1 MNVWKLTATNNLV
14 HTTEDLVPLEGKR
27 KIRITKVLL
36 NRDDA
41 LLLSGARK
49 TKFPR
54 IPGRFA
60 VGQIMDEGSTH
71 FPRGA
76 RVLLH
81 SVIPTRYD
89 GAEKRNFDE
98 DDYLIRG
105 QTADGFLRDFI
116 YASEDEIDLL
126 PDSVTDENALLVHHV
141 ATATAAIDALDIGKG
156 EHIAVLGGSVLGLF
170 VCQLLIYRQ
179 SAPILIDSDPDRL
192 DFAKSLGIYYTAL
205 DNETLLD
212 RVGTLTGGRLADGV
226 ICIVTGETDNHN
238 DTALKVCA
246 SDCNA
251 VFCGQLHNSLS
262 LDLSAILRKR
272 ISVHG
277 ITFGSEYIERSINL
291 IANKAVD
298 LSSFHANVLPS
309 DQVERIL
316 REFLQN
322 PVRPANELN
331 VIDLLQ

>member
-1 MNVWKLTATNNLV
+1 MNVWKLTATNTLV
-14 HTTEDLVPLEGKR
+14 HTTEEIEPVEGLR

-41 LLLSGARK
+41 LLFSGARK

-60 VGQIMDEGSTH
+60 VGQVADDGSTH
-71 FPRGA
+71 FPRGT

-81 SVIPTRYD
+81 SVIPAQHSGT
-89 GAEKRNFDE
+89 EKCNFDE
-98 DDYLIRG
+98 DESLIRG
-105 QTADGFLRDFI
+105 QTTDGFLRDFI
-116 YASEDEIDLL
+116 YVSEDEITAL
-126 PDSVTDENALLVHHV
+126 PDSVNDDRALLVHHV
-141 ATATAAIDALDIGKG
+141 ATANAAIDVLETNKG

-179 SAPILIDSDPDRL
+179 TAPILIDSDRSRL
-192 DFAKSLGIYYTAL
+192 DFARSLGIYYTAS
-205 DNETLLD
+205 DDEELLTH
-212 RVGTLTGGRLADGV
+212 VGTLTGGRLADGV
-226 ICIVTGETDNHN
+226 ICIMTGETDNHT

-246 SDCNA
+246 PDRNT
-251 VFCGQLHNSLS
+251 VFCGQLHSSLPV
-262 LDLSAILRKR
+262 DLSAILRKS

-277 ITFGSEYIERSINL
+277 VTFGSGYIEKSINL

-298 LSSFHANVLPS
+298 LSSFRASVTSPDKIGDLMK
-309 DQVERIL
+309 
-316 REFLQN
+316 EFLEN

-331 VIDLLQ
+331 IIDLLS